1 MSFMSSTIDFEIFM
15 AGKCCKECFNK
26 ITKLLVTQE
35 MKLEK
40 NNQFDF
46 STLSSKK
53 YVVSKSKQFPVHL
66 FGDHYS

>member
-1 MSFMSSTIDFEIFM
+1 MSFMLSTIDFQIFI
-15 AGKCCKECFNK
+15 AGRCCKECCNK

-46 STLSSKK
+46 YTFSSKK
-53 YVVSKSKQFPVHL
+53 YVVSKSKQFPVYL
-66 FGDHYS
+66 FGDHDS